1 MAYQIVWSSNTIED
15 VEAVATY
22 ISRDS
27 SAYAAAVVQKI
38 LDVTRNLSNFPFS
51 GRIVPELK
59 EDTIR
64 EKFAYNYRIIY
75 RIENDTITIASVIH
89 GKRILDAESSD
100 LL

>member
-1 MAYQIVWSSNTIED
+1 MAYQIVWSSTAIED
-15 VEAVATY
+15 VEAIATY

-38 LDVTRNLSNFPFS
+38 LDVTRNLINFPFS

-89 GKRILDAESSD
+89 GKRILDVEND

>member
-1 MAYQIVWSSNTIED
+1 MAYQIVWSSTAIED
-15 VEAVATY
+15 VEAIATY

-27 SAYAAAVVQKI
+27 SAYAAAVVHKI
-38 LDVTRNLSNFPFS
+38 IDVTRNLSNFPFS

-59 EDTIR
+59 EDAIR

-75 RIENDTITIASVIH
+75 RIGNDTITIASVIH
-89 GKRILDAESSD
+89 GKRILDVESD